1 MAGTV
6 IPAGWYADPSGQGD
20 ARYWNG
26 AAWMQ
31 SVNRAGVQVELPID
45 PSQAQTPP
53 APGTGMAPPAALT
66 PPQTVN
72 VTPSRRS
79 PLGAIVG
86 VLAALLIVILIVVLV
101 NNSDAPAESPT
112 PTTDAPAEEPA
123 PADEPAPTE
132 GG

>member
-1 MAGTV
+1 MADTV
-6 IPAGWYADPSGQGD
+6 IPAGWYADPSGRGD

-45 PSQAQTPP
+45 PTQAQMPP
-53 APGTGMAPPAALT
+53 APGTGMAPPAGLT

-72 VTPSRRS
+72 AAPSRRS
-79 PLGAIVG
+79 PLGAILG

-101 NNSDAPAESPT
+101 NNSDSPAESPT
-112 PTTDAPAEEPA
+112 PTTDTPAEEPA